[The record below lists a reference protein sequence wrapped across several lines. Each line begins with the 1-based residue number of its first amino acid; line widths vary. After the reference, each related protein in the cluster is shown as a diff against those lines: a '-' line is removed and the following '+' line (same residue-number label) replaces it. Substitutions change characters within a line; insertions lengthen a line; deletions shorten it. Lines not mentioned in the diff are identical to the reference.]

1 MTEINGIRLTGNYQ
15 SICIKNGKVFVNG
28 KPLIEGELKE
38 DTVFNG
44 NIIIEGTVKSVD
56 AVNVTVNGHVFGD
69 IDATTVNVE
78 GNVSGSIDGTTV
90 QVGGDVGGD
99 VDATTVKVFRK
110 Q

>member
-15 SICIKNGKVFVNG
+15 SICINNGKVLIDG
-28 KPLIEGELKE
+28 KQLINEDLKE
-38 DTVFNG
+38 GTYFNG

-56 AVNVTVNGHVFGD
+56 AVNVTVKGHVFGD
-69 IDATTVNVE
+69 IDGTTVNVE